1 MTTTTEGL
9 FKAGDVTFEKLHL
22 LTQDGVELD
31 LTQFLVELNIFED
44 IFSNAMKGTIVLVDS
59 RNIINIL
66 GLKGEETLIVKLKT
80 PSFDDTQV
88 ISKEFITY
96 KISDRKVIRD
106 NNTQMFT
113 IHFVSP
119 ELLLDTALPLY
130 DPFSGPVD
138 KVIQYIFDE
147 YIKLK
152 TDFKILT
159 NTQNSVKFISP
170 GWSPFKCINWL
181 TSKAITQWDNNNN
194 LIFYESNKKFY
205 LVSIDTLYE
214 NGASIGTYMIS
225 PANIDLATG
234 KDVNR
239 QMFIVKE
246 AKMISSVDQI
256 KNVVS
261 GYLSNRL
268 VHLDIY
274 NKEYK
279 LVDYEHTDYGYFE
292 KSNNANKYFDT
303 KLFRKN
309 TIRNPASNIKFYPKN
324 EKLFDN
330 FSGNVNEKMDEIHG
344 NRLSSML
351 EATNLKLNI
360 LVPGRT
366 DIEAGMVLD
375 FIFPDTTTR
384 GNDDSSLDLY
394 DTLYSGKYLI
404 SAIHHRINKLEHMMS
419 MEIVKRRLGFEDE

>member
-138 KVIQYIFDE
+138 QVIQKIFDD
-147 YIKLK
+147 YIKLN

-181 TSKAITQWDNNNN
+181 TSKAITQWDNNKN

-268 VHLDIY
+268 IHLDIY

-330 FSGNVNEKMDEIHG
+330 F
-344 NRLSSML
+344 
-351 EATNLKLNI
+351 
-360 LVPGRT
+360 LV
-366 DIEAGMVLD
+366 M
-375 FIFPDTTTR
+375 
-384 GNDDSSLDLY
+384 
-394 DTLYSGKYLI
+394 
-404 SAIHHRINKLEHMMS
+404 
-419 MEIVKRRLGFEDE
+419 

>member
-159 NTQNSVKFISP
+159 NTQNSVKFIYH
-170 GWSPFKCINWL
+170 
-181 TSKAITQWDNNNN
+181 
-194 LIFYESNKKFY
+194 IF
-205 LVSIDTLYE
+205 
-214 NGASIGTYMIS
+214 
-225 PANIDLATG
+225 
-234 KDVNR
+234 R
-239 QMFIVKE
+239 
-246 AKMISSVDQI
+246 
-256 KNVVS
+256 
-261 GYLSNRL
+261 
-268 VHLDIY
+268 
-274 NKEYK
+274 
-279 LVDYEHTDYGYFE
+279 
-292 KSNNANKYFDT
+292 
-303 KLFRKN
+303 
-309 TIRNPASNIKFYPKN
+309 
-324 EKLFDN
+324 
-330 FSGNVNEKMDEIHG
+330 
-344 NRLSSML
+344 
-351 EATNLKLNI
+351 
-360 LVPGRT
+360 
-366 DIEAGMVLD
+366 
-375 FIFPDTTTR
+375 
-384 GNDDSSLDLY
+384 
-394 DTLYSGKYLI
+394 
-404 SAIHHRINKLEHMMS
+404 
-419 MEIVKRRLGFEDE
+419 